1 MANDSLVMRQ
11 RIFGWITLLHYLF
24 SLVLFSVPV
33 TGHADTPQHKL
44 MGDNAHRYVLYHRTN
59 DKSWQA
65 VQRELAPQITDLPGW
80 QKNLAQ
86 TYGLVL
92 GEWLLLPDENAAT
105 RRYPAVTLQ
114 FISEN
119 EEPGDIAFKHRL
131 SVEQLRNLNRDVK
144 APARLVDLRGQ
155 WVIVP
160 AERQISG
167 TTSPLAADD
176 NALRDKM
183 AALWG
188 SAQHSGA
195 GNALRDAAS
204 SSVDAALT
212 QEVENWLNR
221 TGGKAKVTASA
232 GLGKNASPDFGVDY
246 LWPIA
251 VWQDDILFTQMSA
264 HRWNERNILNAG
276 IGWRHTFDPHLI
288 VGSNLFFDQD
298 ITRHHS
304 RMGLGGEV
312 WSDRIR
318 GSVNYYLPVSD
329 WRHSKDSNFNDDPV
343 RYELYERA
351 ARGWDM
357 NVEMAVSQHLSAKA
371 GWFQWYGDK
380 VDVTGSRSEAS
391 RNPYGMTLGMNW
403 QPVPLVG
410 INAEHRMI
418 SGQRDDSRVG
428 LNFKWE
434 FGRTLSQMLDASSA
448 SAMPSLMQSRT
459 EFVTRNNNIV
469 LAYKQKEKDLRL
481 YFDPT
486 EKSAKAGVPF
496 SHQVKG
502 GRGGHVVYSSSD
514 AAMARVDASGRVTP
528 LRRGEVTITATE
540 YVGIQSGTVQGSARY
555 RLTIQPGDFAPSVS
569 DVVING
575 SAQLNSEL
583 IGSYTYI
590 NNEGEDEEKAKTQLC
605 WYHKETGEVVQ
616 EGTSTYRVRPADM
629 NKTLVFKVTPVNKRG
644 VAGKPGM
651 AEMAGPQA
659 MLAGI
664 YIDHLLALGE
674 IRPDGSIKF
683 HNGVKGSMLL
693 AAKVVDDKGQPLA
706 DQQVYWQSRN
716 TLGALENN
724 SVRSDA
730 NGVALV
736 KISGIVADGQDEVI
750 ASLAPMASSRSTM
763 QANVASQKLD
773 LRVLFAHPEKL
784 TVTAQPVGDVVVAS
798 RNKFTVRASDQ
809 DGAPLIGSPLVWK
822 SNGVV
827 VENATT
833 DEKGESTV
841 ELKAPT
847 STATEWKVSA
857 ELQGSR
863 VDAQP
868 LRLMAG
874 EVSGVQ
880 LEVPQS
886 AVAGSGSAEVS
897 AVLKDQYGN
906 PVASRNK
913 AIVWKISNG
922 HFVEGSDSGN
932 SDAQGRVSA
941 QVAVPD
947 SAPQTI
953 TVGVGEH
960 SKPLRIDVG
969 EVHSVKLESDS
980 NSVDADGE
988 TSVIVTAIAL
998 DKSGNSVADQAIE
1011 WSVSDS
1017 ALVTEQ
1023 HDIATNASGKAQL
1036 TLKAKTGLVTAK
1048 TLKVT
1053 ATVNGH
1059 GDEQSINL
1067 VPLPVNLVALKADKE
1082 SVAADASEAVTFTVT
1097 AQDKNGL
1104 ATPGQAVVWTVS
1116 EPGLV
1121 TETARAETTG
1131 ADGKAQLTLKAKTGL
1146 VTAKTLKVTA
1156 MVNGHGD
1163 EQSISL
1169 APLPTSLVALKAD
1182 KESVAADASE
1192 AVTFTVTAQDK
1203 NGLAT
1208 PGQAVVWTV
1217 SEPGLVTETARAETT
1232 GADGKA
1238 QLTLKAKTGLVTAKT
1253 LKVTA
1258 TVNGHGDEQSISLA
1272 PLPVSQLKLEA
1283 DKHSVAA
1290 DASEAVTFTV
1300 TAQDKN
1306 GLATP
1311 GQAVVWTVSE
1321 PGLVTETARAETTGA
1336 DGKAQLTLR
1345 AKTGLVTA
1353 KTLKVTAMVN
1363 GHGDEQSI
1371 SLAPLPISQL
1381 KLETD
1386 KHSVAADASE
1396 VVTLTATAQDMN
1408 GLAVPGLAV
1417 NWVIGEPDRV
1427 IEVARGETTDNSGK
1441 AQLKLKAKTGLV
1453 SVHELKVSVSAGEL
1467 HQEETIIEQPLP
1479 VDSVQVTTENGTT
1492 IADGEKQ
1499 VVFAVTAKDKNGLG
1513 LSGVNIDWT
1522 VETPE
1527 LASEVTKDS
1536 HTDGEGTGQLT
1547 LQVKQTGGTL
1557 KVKATANNKSGS
1569 GQLLLSGIPVI
1580 ESVTIPEKNSVGSQ
1594 LKPEIKAQDNGS
1606 GPLTYTYQWMHKDE
1620 WITGANGET
1629 YTLQSSDIGKQ
1640 VYVQVGVKNIN
1651 GTWGQYVSSNKTA
1664 PVTGDVHSA
1673 RLEPIT
1679 LDKAN
1684 PVIGESVT
1692 LTTKVEDS
1700 YGNELSGVVVN
1711 FSSNYPAWMTITPEN
1726 GGKTDAQGIVKASA
1740 KITAGKEYNAMGDYT
1755 LTAKLANGQHAE
1767 KGVTYKADAAS
1778 ARLDPMT
1785 VDNTNPNIGEIV
1797 TLTTKVKDRYG
1808 NPLSGVAVSFSS
1820 NYPAWMT
1827 ITPENG
1833 GKSDAQGI
1841 AKASAKI
1848 TAGKEYN
1855 AMGDYALTAKLA
1867 NGQHAEKAVAYK
1879 ADAASARLDPMTV
1892 DNTNPN
1898 IGESVTLTT
1907 KVKDRYGNPL
1917 SDMVVSFSSN
1927 YPDWMTL
1934 TPANG
1939 GKTDA
1944 QGIAKVSAKITAG
1957 KEYNSMGNYT
1967 LTAKLANGDSN
1978 NTKVSYQADR
1988 ANAKVALVPDNT
2000 TPVAGKTVKL
2010 TATVTDPY
2018 GNLLEGVKVTFPNS
2032 YSSWVDITPA
2042 GNGNSNSEGVTTA
2055 TVSIRADKGSDALG
2069 DYSFMAQLDNG
2080 AKSNT
2085 KVTYKKVTL
2094 PFTLNIHGADCTVW
2108 SYSKGTIRWDLP
2120 ANAPADLKV
2129 DVYQWRNNKLKLDR
2143 TVNASDQVIYDL
2155 YTDKAA
2161 IISYAFV
2168 FRDKYGNK
2176 TKNGDE
2182 GGDLWS
2188 AAYVTYDSYGNRCTN
2203 EIYNSESAGYTW
2215 P

>member
-1 MANDSLVMRQ
+1 MINDALVVRQ
-11 RIFGWITLLHYLF
+11 RLFGWITLLHYIF
-24 SLVLFSVPV
+24 SLVLFSLPA
-33 TGHADTPQHKL
+33 TGRAAMSEHKPA
-44 MGDNAHRYVLYHRTN
+44 GDGVHRYVLYHKTN
-59 DKSWQA
+59 GKSWQQI
-65 VQRELAPQITDLPGW
+65 QRELAPQINDLSGW

-114 FISEN
+114 FIGEN
-119 EEPGDIAFKHRL
+119 EDPGDIAFKHHL
-131 SVEQLRNLNRDVK
+131 SIDQLRNLNRDVK
-144 APARLVDLRGQ
+144 SPARLENLRGQ

-160 AERQISG
+160 ADRQISG
-167 TTSPLAADD
+167 TTSPLAVDD

-221 TGGKAKVTASA
+221 TGGKARVTASA
-232 GLGKNASPDFGVDY
+232 GLGKNASRDFGLDY
-246 LWPIA
+246 LWPVAI
-251 VWQDDILFTQMSA
+251 WQNDILFTQMSA

-276 IGWRHTFDPHLI
+276 IGWRHSFNPHLMM
-288 VGSNLFFDQD
+288 GSNLFFDQD

-329 WRHSKDSNFNDDPV
+329 WRHSKDGTFNNDPV
-343 RYELYERA
+343 IYELYERA

-380 VDVTGSRSEAS
+380 VDVSGSRSEAS

-514 AAMARVDASGRVTP
+514 VAYASVDASGQVAP

-540 YVGIQSGTVQGSARY
+540 YAGIQSGTVQGSARY

-583 IGSYTYI
+583 TGSYTYI
-590 NNEGEDEEKAKTQLC
+590 NNEGEDEEKSKTQLR

-616 EGTSTYRVRPADM
+616 EGASTYRVRPTDM
-629 NKTLVFKVTPVNKRG
+629 NKTLVFEVTPVNKRG

-651 AEMAGPQA
+651 AEIAGPQA

-664 YIDHLLALGE
+664 YIDHLLAQGE

-683 HNGVKGSMLL
+683 HNGVKGGMLL

-750 ASLAPMASSRSTM
+750 ASLMPARASRDA
-763 QANVASQKLD
+763 QASAERQRLN
-773 LRVLFAHPEKL
+773 LRVLFAHPEAL
-784 TVTAQPVGDVVVAS
+784 TIKTQPAGDIEVAS
-798 RNKFTVRASDQ
+798 RHKFTVKASDQ
-809 DGAPLIGSPLVWK
+809 DGAPLTGSKLVWQ
-822 SNGVV
+822 SNGIV
-827 VENATT
+827 VENSTT
-833 DEKGESTV
+833 DENGESTV
-841 ELKAPT
+841 ELEAPK
-847 STATEWKVSA
+847 STAAEWKVSA

-863 VDAQP
+863 ADVQP
-868 LRLMAG
+868 LRLVAG
-874 EVSGVQ
+874 KVYSVQ
-880 LEVPQS
+880 LEVPAS
-886 AVAGSGSAEVS
+886 AVAGSGNAAVS
-897 AVLKDQYGN
+897 AVLKDQYDN
-906 PVASRNK
+906 LVAGRNK

-941 QVAVPD
+941 QVAIPD
-947 SAPQTI
+947 RAPQTI
-953 TVGVGEH
+953 TVGVGEQ
-960 SKPLRIDVG
+960 SKPLQIVVG
-969 EVHSVKLESDS
+969 DVHSVTLETDS
-980 NSVDADGE
+980 KNVDADGE
-988 TSVIVTAIAL
+988 TPVTLTAIAL
-998 DKSGNSVADQAIE
+998 DKSGNPVANQAIE
-1011 WSVSDS
+1011 WGVSDS

-1023 HDIATNASGKAQL
+1023 HDAATNASGKAQL

-1067 VPLPVNLVALKADKE
+1067 APLPVSLVVLKADKE

-1104 ATPGQAVVWTVS
+1104 ATPGQTVDWTVS

-1121 TETARAETTG
+1121 TETARVETTG
-1131 ADGKAQLTLKAKTGL
+1131 ADGKAKLTLKAKTGL

-1156 MVNGHGD
+1156 TVNGHGD
-1163 EQSISL
+1163 EQSINL
-1169 APLPTSLVALKAD
+1169 APLPVSLVVLKAD

-1208 PGQAVVWTV
+1208 PGQTVDWTV
-1217 SEPGLVTETARAETT
+1217 SEPGLVTETARVETT

-1258 TVNGHGDEQSISLA
+1258 TVNGHGDEQSINLA
-1272 PLPVSQLKLEA
+1272 PLPVSLVVLKA
-1283 DKHSVAA
+1283 DKESVAA

-1300 TAQDKN
+1300 TTQDKN

-1311 GQAVVWTVSE
+1311 GQTVDWTVSE
-1321 PGLVTETARAETTGA
+1321 PGLVTETARVETTGA
-1336 DGKAQLTLR
+1336 DGKAQLTLK

-1353 KTLKVTAMVN
+1353 KTLKVTATVN

-1371 SLAPLPISQL
+1371 NLA
-1381 KLETD
+1381 
-1386 KHSVAADASE
+1386 
-1396 VVTLTATAQDMN
+1396 
-1408 GLAVPGLAV
+1408 
-1417 NWVIGEPDRV
+1417 
-1427 IEVARGETTDNSGK
+1427 
-1441 AQLKLKAKTGLV
+1441 
-1453 SVHELKVSVSAGEL
+1453 
-1467 HQEETIIEQPLP
+1467 PLP

-1499 VVFAVTAKDKNGLG
+1499 VVFTVTAKDKNGLG

-1522 VETPE
+1522 VEPPE

-1536 HTDGEGTGQLT
+1536 HTDGKGTGQLT

-1606 GPLTYTYQWMHKDE
+1606 GPLTYTYQWMHKDG
-1620 WITGANGET
+1620 WITGENGET

-1640 VYVQVGVKNIN
+1640 VYVQVGVKNLN

-1664 PVTGDVHSA
+1664 PVTGDVNSA

-1692 LTTKVEDS
+1692 LTTKVKDS
-1700 YGNELSGVVVN
+1700 YGNPLSDLAVN
-1711 FSSNYPAWMTITPEN
+1711 FSSNYPAWMTITPAN

-1740 KITAGKEYNAMGDYT
+1740 KITAGKEYNAMGNYT
-1755 LTAKLANGQHAE
+1755 LTAALSNGQHAE
-1767 KGVTYKADAAS
+1767 KVVTYKADAAS
-1778 ARLDPMT
+1778 ARLDPIT
-1785 VDNTNPNIGEIV
+1785 VDNTNPNIGESV
-1797 TLTTKVKDRYG
+1797 ALTTKVKDSYG

-1827 ITPENG
+1827 ITPANG
-1833 GKSDAQGI
+1833 GKTDAQGI

-1855 AMGDYALTAKLA
+1855 AMGDYSLTAKLA
-1867 NGQHAEKAVAYK
+1867 NGQRAEKGVTYKVDVSRARLDPITVDKANPVIGESVTLTTKVKDTYGNLLSGVKVDFSSNYPSWMTITPQNGGKTDAQGIAKASAKITTGREYNAMGNYALTATLSNGQRAEKGVAYK
-1879 ADAASARLDPMTV
+1879 ADAASARLDPMTL
-1892 DNTNPN
+1892 DKDKPN

-1907 KVKDRYGNPL
+1907 KVKDSYGNPL
-1917 SDMVVSFSSN
+1917 PGVAVSFSSN
-1927 YPDWMTL
+1927 YPNWMTL

-1944 QGIAKVSAKITAG
+1944 QGIAKASVKITSG
-1957 KEYNSMGNYT
+1957 KEYNAMGNYQ
-1967 LTAKLANGDSN
+1967 LTASLRPGTSVQG
-1978 NTKVSYQADR
+1978 TVTYTADR
-1988 ANAKVALVPDNT
+1988 NSARIEAVYYDYWYIWL
-2000 TPVAGKTVKL
+2000 PVGYGYSMKGRVK
-2010 TATVTDPY
+2010 
-2018 GNLLEGVKVTFPNS
+2018 
-2032 YSSWVDITPA
+2032 
-2042 GNGNSNSEGVTTA
+2042 
-2055 TVSIRADKGSDALG
+2055 
-2069 DYSFMAQLDNG
+2069 
-2080 AKSNT
+2080 
-2085 KVTYKKVTL
+2085 
-2094 PFTLNIHGADCTVW
+2094 
-2108 SYSKGTIRWDLP
+2108 
-2120 ANAPADLKV
+2120 
-2129 DVYQWRNNKLKLDR
+2129 
-2143 TVNASDQVIYDL
+2143 
-2155 YTDKAA
+2155 
-2161 IISYAFV
+2161 
-2168 FRDKYGNK
+2168 DKYGNPVQGVQICLAIASISVGGNYDVE
-2176 TKNGDE
+2176 TKRGSFTTGSNGESGSLSYD
-2182 GGDLWS
+2182 GGVGKYNLYAGLGS
-2188 AAYVTYDSYGNRCTN
+2188 GERCGSGASKVKMTGDN
-2203 EIYNSESAGYTW
+2203 EERWVSL
-2215 P
+2215 

>member
-1 MANDSLVMRQ
+1 MTHDALVIRQ

-24 SLVLFSVPV
+24 SLILFSIPV
-33 TGHADTPQHKL
+33 TSRANTPQHKL
-44 MGDNAHRYVLYHRTN
+44 MGDNAHRYVLYHKAN

-65 VQRELAPQITDLPGW
+65 VQRELAPQITDLSGW

-114 FISEN
+114 FIGEN
-119 EEPGDIAFKHRL
+119 EDPGDIAFKHRL

-144 APARLVDLRGQ
+144 APARLAELRGQ

-160 AERQISG
+160 ADRQIAG

-212 QEVENWLNR
+212 QEVEDWLNR
-221 TGGKAKVTASA
+221 TGGKARVTASA
-232 GLGKNASPDFGVDY
+232 GLGKNASRDFGMDY

-276 IGWRHTFDPHLI
+276 IGWRHTFNSHLI

-329 WRHSKDSNFNDDPV
+329 WRHSKDSTFNDSPV

-459 EFVTRNNNIV
+459 EFVIRNNNIV

-514 AAMARVDASGRVTP
+514 VAYASVDASGQVTP

-540 YVGIQSGTVQGSARY
+540 YAGIQSGTVQGSARY

-583 IGSYTYI
+583 TGSYTYI
-590 NNEGEDEEKAKTQLC
+590 NNEGEDEEKAKTQLR
-605 WYHKETGEVVQ
+605 WYHKESGEVVQ
-616 EGTSTYRVRPADM
+616 EGSMTYRVRPTDM
-629 NKTLVFKVTPVNKRG
+629 NKTLVFKVTPVNKHG

-651 AEMAGPQA
+651 GEIAGPQA
-659 MLAGI
+659 ILSDI
-664 YIDHLLALGE
+664 YIDHLLAQGE

-683 HNGVKGSMLL
+683 HNGVKGGMLL
-693 AAKVVDDKGQPLA
+693 AARVVDEEGKPLA

-736 KISGIVADGQDEVI
+736 KISGIVADGQDEAI
-750 ASLAPMASSRSTM
+750 ASLAPMASTGSTM

-809 DGAPLIGSPLVWK
+809 DGAPLTGSPLVWK

-833 DEKGESTV
+833 DEKGESTA
-841 ELKAPT
+841 ELEAPT

-897 AVLKDQYGN
+897 AVLKDQYDN

-941 QVAVPD
+941 QVAIPD

-953 TVGVGEH
+953 TVGVGEQ
-960 SKPLRIDVG
+960 SKPLQIVVG
-969 EVHSVKLESDS
+969 DVHSVTLETDS
-980 NSVDADGE
+980 KNVDADGE
-988 TSVIVTAIAL
+988 TPVTLTAIAL
-998 DKSGNSVADQAIE
+998 DKSGNPVANQAIE
-1011 WSVSDS
+1011 WDVSDS

-1023 HDIATNASGKAQL
+1023 HDATTNASGKAQL

-1067 VPLPVNLVALKADKE
+1067 VPLPVSLVVLKADKE

-1104 ATPGQAVVWTVS
+1104 ATPGQTVGWTVS

-1121 TETARAETTG
+1121 TETARIETTG

-1156 MVNGHGD
+1156 TVNGHGD
-1163 EQSISL
+1163 ERSINL
-1169 APLPTSLVALKAD
+1169 APLPTSQVALKAN

-1208 PGQAVVWTV
+1208 PGQTVSWTV
-1217 SEPGLVTETARAETT
+1217 SEPELVTETARVETT

-1258 TVNGHGDEQSISLA
+1258 TVNGHGDEQSINLA
-1272 PLPVSQLKLEA
+1272 PLPVSLVALKA
-1283 DKHSVAA
+1283 DKESVAA

-1311 GQAVVWTVSE
+1311 GQTVGWTVSE
-1321 PGLVTETARAETTGA
+1321 PGLVTEMARVETTGA
-1336 DGKAQLTLR
+1336 EGKAQLTLK

-1353 KTLKVTAMVN
+1353 KTLKVTATVN

-1371 SLAPLPISQL
+1371 NLAPLPVSQL
-1381 KLETD
+1381 NLEAD
-1386 KHSVAADASE
+1386 KHNVVADASE
-1396 VVTLTATAQDMN
+1396 VVTFTATAQDTN

-1417 NWVIGEPDRV
+1417 NWVIEEPDRV
-1427 IEVARGETTDNSGK
+1427 TEVARIETTDNSGK

-1453 SVHELKVSVSAGEL
+1453 SVHELKVSVSAGEF

-1479 VDSVQVTTENGTT
+1479 VDSVQVTTESGTT

-1499 VVFAVTAKDKNGLG
+1499 VVFTMTAKDKNGLG
-1513 LSGVNIDWT
+1513 LSGVNIGWT

-1547 LQVKQTGGTL
+1547 LQVKQIGGTL

-1580 ESVTIPEKNSVGSQ
+1580 GSVTIPERNSVGSQ

-1640 VYVQVGVKNIN
+1640 VFVQVGVKNIN
-1651 GTWGQYVSSNKTA
+1651 ETWGQYVSSNKTA
-1664 PVTGDVHSA
+1664 PVTGDINSA

-1679 LDKAN
+1679 VDKAN
-1684 PVIGESVT
+1684 PNIGESVA
-1692 LTTKVEDS
+1692 LTTKVKDS
-1700 YGNELSGVVVN
+1700 YGNVLSGVVVS

-1726 GGKTDAQGIVKASA
+1726 GGKTDAQGIAKASA
-1740 KITAGKEYNAMGDYT
+1740 KITAGKEYNAMGNYT
-1755 LTAKLANGQHAE
+1755 LTATLANGQHAE
-1767 KGVTYKADAAS
+1767 MGVIYKADTAS
-1778 ARLDPMT
+1778 ARLDPIT
-1785 VDNTNPNIGEIV
+1785 VDKTNPHIGESV
-1797 TLTTKVKDRYG
+1797 TLTTKVKDSYG

-1820 NYPAWMT
+1820 DYPAWMT
-1827 ITPENG
+1827 ITPEND
-1833 GKSDAQGI
+1833 GKTDTQGI

-1855 AMGDYALTAKLA
+1855 AMGNYTLTATLA
-1867 NGQHAEKAVAYK
+1867 NGQHAEMGVIYK
-1879 ADAASARLDPMTV
+1879 ADTASARLGPITPNKDNLYIGEVVTFTTTVTDAYKNPLSGVTV
-1892 DNTNPN
+1892 DFSSGSPVLMVVTSDNSGKTDTQGIAKASARIIRGKEKGAMGNYTLIAQLENDQRIEKEVIYKVDASSATIQSLTPDKPKPQV
-1898 IGESVTLTT
+1898 GETVSLEALVTD
-1907 KVKDRYGNPL
+1907 KYGNPL
-1917 SDMVVSFSSN
+1917 SGIPVTFSSN
-1927 YPDWMTL
+1927 YL
-1934 TPANG
+1934 TWLNMSLSG
-1939 GKTDA
+1939 TTNEK
-1944 QGIAKVSAKITAG
+1944 GIASSTAKIKPGLEAGGQGSYRFTAQLNNSDAG
-1957 KEYNSMGNYT
+1957 K
-1967 LTAKLANGDSN
+1967 
-1978 NTKVSYQADR
+1978 
-1988 ANAKVALVPDNT
+1988 NT
-2000 TPVAGKTVKL
+2000 TVDYEKWVHIAQYKVYNTSFFMTAEFQAYVVDGLGKAVPGIEVCFKSKKL
-2010 TATVTDPY
+2010 GGGQNSDVNTLVFKRTTD
-2018 GNLLEGVKVTFPNS
+2018 
-2032 YSSWVDITPA
+2032 
-2042 GNGNSNSEGVTTA
+2042 SEGVTPM
-2055 TVSIRADKGSDALG
+2055 VKESLS
-2069 DYSFMAQLDNG
+2069 S
-2080 AKSNT
+2080 
-2085 KVTYKKVTL
+2085 VTMY
-2094 PFTLNIHGADCTVW
+2094 IC
-2108 SYSKGTIRWDLP
+2108 
-2120 ANAPADLKV
+2120 
-2129 DVYQWRNNKLKLDR
+2129 
-2143 TVNASDQVIYDL
+2143 
-2155 YTDKAA
+2155 
-2161 IISYAFV
+2161 
-2168 FRDKYGNK
+2168 GNP
-2176 TKNGDE
+2176 
-2182 GGDLWS
+2182 
-2188 AAYVTYDSYGNRCTN
+2188 Y
-2203 EIYNSESAGYTW
+2203 SESSVTVGDDNTDWRAAPSDWLSRWTKL
-2215 P
+2215 

>member
-1 MANDSLVMRQ
+1 MTHDTLVIRQ

-24 SLVLFSVPV
+24 SLILFSIPV
-33 TGHADTPQHKL
+33 TSRANTPQHKL
-44 MGDNAHRYVLYHRTN
+44 MGDNAHRYVLYHKAN
-59 DKSWQA
+59 DKSWQQI
-65 VQRELAPQITDLPGW
+65 QRELAPQINDLPGW

-92 GEWLLLPDENAAT
+92 GEWLLLPDDNAAT
-105 RRYPAVTLQ
+105 RRYPAVKLL
-114 FISEN
+114 FIGET
-119 EEPGDIAFKHRL
+119 EEPGDVAFKHHL

-144 APARLVDLRGQ
+144 SPARLAELRGQ

-160 AERQISG
+160 ADRQIAG
-167 TTSPLAADD
+167 TTLPLAADD

-221 TGGKAKVTASA
+221 TGGKARVTASA
-232 GLGKNASPDFGVDY
+232 GLGKNASRDFGLDY
-246 LWPIA
+246 LWPVA
-251 VWQDDILFTQMSA
+251 VWQNDILFTQMSA

-276 IGWRHTFDPHLI
+276 IGWRHTFNPHLM

-329 WRHSKDSNFNDDPV
+329 WRHSKDNTFNDSPV

-351 ARGWDM
+351 ARGWDL
-357 NVEMAVSQHLSAKA
+357 NLEMAVSQHLSAKA

-459 EFVTRNNNIV
+459 EFVARNNNIV

-486 EKSAKAGVPF
+486 EKSVKAGVPF

-514 AAMARVDASGRVTP
+514 VAYASVDASGQVSP

-540 YVGIQSGTVQGSARY
+540 YAGIQSGTVQGSARY

-569 DVVING
+569 DVAING

-583 IGSYTYI
+583 IGTYTYI
-590 NNEGEDEEKAKTQLC
+590 NNEGEDEEKAKTQLR
-605 WYHKETGEVVQ
+605 WYHKESGEVVQ
-616 EGTSTYRVRPADM
+616 EGAMTYRVRPTDM
-629 NKTLVFKVTPVNKRG
+629 NKTLVFEVTPVNKHG

-651 AEMAGPQA
+651 AEAAGPQA
-659 MLAGI
+659 VLSDI
-664 YIDHLLALGE
+664 YIDHLLAQGE

-683 HNGVKGSMLL
+683 HNGVKGGMLL

-750 ASLAPMASSRSTM
+750 ASLMPARTSRDAQASAER
-763 QANVASQKLD
+763 QRLN
-773 LRVLFAHPEKL
+773 LRVLFARPEAL
-784 TVTAQPVGDVVVAS
+784 TIKTQPAGDIEVAS
-798 RNKFTVRASDQ
+798 RHKFTVKASDQ
-809 DGAPLIGSPLVWK
+809 DGAPLTGSKLVWQ
-822 SNGVV
+822 SNGIV
-827 VENATT
+827 VENSTT
-833 DEKGESTV
+833 DENGESTV
-841 ELKAPT
+841 EMEAPK
-847 STATEWKVSA
+847 STAAEWKVSA

-863 VDAQP
+863 ADAQP
-868 LRLMAG
+868 LHLVAG
-874 EVSGVQ
+874 KVNSVQ
-880 LEVPQS
+880 LEVPAS
-886 AVAGSGSAEVS
+886 AVAGSGNAAVS
-897 AVLKDQYGN
+897 AVLKDQYDN

-941 QVAVPD
+941 QVAIPD

-953 TVGVGEH
+953 TVGVGEQ
-960 SKPLRIDVG
+960 SKPLQIVVG
-969 EVHSVKLESDS
+969 DVHSVTLETDS
-980 NSVDADGE
+980 KNVDADGE
-988 TSVIVTAIAL
+988 TPVTLTAIAL
-998 DKSGNSVADQAIE
+998 DKSGNPVANQAIE
-1011 WSVSDS
+1011 WDVSDS

-1023 HDIATNASGKAQL
+1023 HDATTNASGKAQL

-1067 VPLPVNLVALKADKE
+1067 APLPVSQVALKADKE

-1104 ATPGQAVVWTVS
+1104 ATPGQTVSWMVS
-1116 EPGLV
+1116 EPELV
-1121 TETARAETTG
+1121 TETARVETTG
-1131 ADGKAQLTLKAKTGL
+1131 ADGKAKLTLKAKTGL

-1156 MVNGHGD
+1156 TVNGHGD
-1163 EQSISL
+1163 EQSIDL
-1169 APLPTSLVALKAD
+1169 APLPTSQVALKAD

-1208 PGQAVVWTV
+1208 PGQTVRWMV
-1217 SEPGLVTETARAETT
+1217 SEPELVTETARVETT

-1238 QLTLKAKTGLVTAKT
+1238 KLTLKAKTGLVTAKT

-1258 TVNGHGDEQSISLA
+1258 TVNGHGDEQSINLV

-1283 DKHSVAA
+1283 DKHSV
-1290 DASEAVTFTV
+1290 V
-1300 TAQDKN
+1300 
-1306 GLATP
+1306 
-1311 GQAVVWTVSE
+1311 
-1321 PGLVTETARAETTGA
+1321 
-1336 DGKAQLTLR
+1336 
-1345 AKTGLVTA
+1345 
-1353 KTLKVTAMVN
+1353 
-1363 GHGDEQSI
+1363 
-1371 SLAPLPISQL
+1371 
-1381 KLETD
+1381 
-1386 KHSVAADASE
+1386 ADASE
-1396 VVTLTATAQDMN
+1396 VVTLTATAQDTN

-1417 NWVIGEPDRV
+1417 NWIIGEPDRV
-1427 IEVARGETTDNSGK
+1427 IEVARVETTDNSGK

-1467 HQEETIIEQPLP
+1467 HQEETIIGQPLP

-1499 VVFAVTAKDKNGLG
+1499 VVFTVMAKDKNGIG
-1513 LSGVNIDWT
+1513 LSGVDLDWK

-1527 LASEVTKDS
+1527 LVSELYKAPQTNAQ
-1536 HTDGEGTGQLT
+1536 GAGQIT
-1547 LQVKQTGGTL
+1547 LEVKKTGGTL
-1557 KVKATANNKSGS
+1557 KVSALAGGKSGS

-1580 ESVTIPEKNSVGSQ
+1580 ESVTIPEKTSVGSQ
-1594 LKPEIKAQDNGS
+1594 LKPEIKSHDNGS
-1606 GPLTYTYQWMHKDE
+1606 GPLTYTYQWMHQDG
-1620 WITGANGET
+1620 WITGATGET

-1640 VYVQVGVKNIN
+1640 VFVQVGVKNIN
-1651 GTWGQYVSSNKTA
+1651 GTNGQFVSSNKTA
-1664 PVTGDVHSA
+1664 PVTGDVNSA
-1673 RLEPIT
+1673 RLEPII
-1679 LDKAN
+1679 LDKAD

-1692 LTTKVEDS
+1692 LTTKVKDS
-1700 YGNELSGVVVN
+1700 YGNPLSGLAVN

-1726 GGKTDAQGIVKASA
+1726 GGKTDAQGIAKASA
-1740 KITAGKEYNAMGDYT
+1740 KITAGKEYNAMGNYT
-1755 LTAKLANGQHAE
+1755 LTATLANGQHAEKGVTYKADAASASLDPITVDNTNPNIGESVTLTTKVKDSYGNPLSGVVVSFSSNYPAWMTITPENGGKSDAQGIAKASAKITAGKEYNAMGNYTLTATLADGQHAE

-1778 ARLDPMT
+1778 ARLDPVT
-1785 VDNTNPNIGEIV
+1785 VDNTNPNIGESV

-1867 NGQHAEKAVAYK
+1867 NGQRAEK
-1879 ADAASARLDPMTV
+1879 
-1892 DNTNPN
+1892 
-1898 IGESVTLTT
+1898 G
-1907 KVKDRYGNPL
+1907 
-1917 SDMVVSFSSN
+1917 
-1927 YPDWMTL
+1927 
-1934 TPANG
+1934 
-1939 GKTDA
+1939 
-1944 QGIAKVSAKITAG
+1944 
-1957 KEYNSMGNYT
+1957 
-1967 LTAKLANGDSN
+1967 
-1978 NTKVSYQADR
+1978 VSYQADK

-2018 GNLLEGVKVTFPNS
+2018 GNLLEGVKVTFPNG

-2042 GNGNSNSEGVTTA
+2042 GNGNSNSKGVTTA

-2080 AKSNT
+2080 AKGNT